1 MARKPLFPRLK
12 WLALLALPA
21 IVALS
26 GCGRSVNMATAQ
38 SPTWNAT
45 TIPYAGVRE
54 EIRQYPD
61 YSIINAGVLAADA
74 TGARKPAAGKQGP
87 PR

>member
-1 MARKPLFPRLK
+1 MEIRS
-12 WLALLALPA
+12 ALLAGLTA
-21 IVALS
+21 FTSLS
-26 GCGRSVNMATAQ
+26 LAACQRSVNMATAQ

-54 EIRQYPD
+54 ENRQYPD
-61 YSIINAGVLAADA
+61 YSIINASVLNASAP
-74 TGARKPAAGKQGP
+74 GAPKPTSGGRGA